1 MKLDSITNNLIS
13 PEELAELFKI
23 SKSSVYRLIERRQI
37 PFYKIGAKLRFSKSD
52 VEKYLKSVRIDPV
65 IK

>member
-13 PEELAELFKI
+13 PEELMKLLNI
-23 SKSSVYRLIERRQI
+23 SKSSVYRLVNKRHI
-37 PFYKIGAKLRFSKSD
+37 PFYKVGGKLRFSKAD
-52 VEKYLKSVRIDPV
+52 VEKYLKNVRIDPV

>member
-13 PEELAELFKI
+13 PDELSELFKI
-23 SKSSVYRLIERRQI
+23 SKSSVYRLIDKREI
-37 PFYKIGAKLRFSKSD
+37 TFYKIGGKLRFSKTD

>member
-13 PEELAELFKI
+13 TDELSRYLKI
-23 SKSSVYRLIERRQI
+23 SKPSVYRLINKRAF
-37 PFYKIGAKLRFSKSD
+37 PFYKVGGKLRFSLSD
-52 VEKYLKSVRIDPV
+52 IEKYLESVRIDPV